1 MKREKNKKIN
11 YLRILWVSGIYIILI
26 IILVL
31 NPKLVKYSSIL
42 SLYSFS
48 LFSSASFNTYVCR

>member
-26 IILVL
+26 MILVL
-31 NPKLVKYSSIL
+31 VVIFKVRYEG
-42 SLYSFS
+42 
-48 LFSSASFNTYVCR
+48 R